1 MTTET
6 ENNKRSLETLVKGSL
21 EEAQKRIQGLKPE
34 AEKLVQ
40 SLKSR
45 GDASRKELE
54 ALLEK
59 VDAKQLNKVLEHPRV
74 KELAAKATETRA
86 GLTKRFDGLQT
97 RVVESVGVA
106 SQAQMKEIRGELSK
120 LSKKLDDMVSVAA
133 TTVANGAAHVTGK
146 KASAKSSAPQV

>member
-1 MTTET
+1 MTTE
-6 ENNKRSLETLVKGSL
+6 NDSKRNLETVVKGRI

-54 ALLEK
+54 ALLGK

-74 KELAAKATETRA
+74 KELGRKATETRA
-86 GLTKRFDGLQT
+86 ELTKRFDGLQT

-106 SQAQMKEIRGELSK
+106 SQAQMQEIRGELSK
-120 LSKKLDDMVSVAA
+120 LSKKLDEVVSAA
-133 TTVANGAAHVTGK
+133 TATVANGAAHVTGK